1 MQKLNDIINEGVSRH
16 EIVSQFIDGK
26 LVFPSDLSYGYQLN
40 DPRVADLFRKLV
52 DLLEKEGLSRGE
64 VGGFRSDGDWWEDYR
79 IQPYSKRTLHFV
91 IEVSADY
98 DAITKDGKKLR

>member
-1 MQKLNDIINEGVSRH
+1 MQKLNDIVNEGVSRH
-16 EIVSQFIDGK
+16 EMVSQFIDGK

-52 DLLEKEGLSRGE
+52 DLLEKEGLGRGE
-64 VGGFRSDGDWWEDYR
+64 IGGYRSDGDWREDYR

-91 IEVSADY
+91 IEVTADY
-98 DAITKDGKKLR
+98 DKVANDGKKLR